1 MKILWGYLVVVFVL
15 SASSSAF
22 GGNFTE
28 KECPVV
34 GNSETFIYHLPG
46 DRNYGQMLQEN
57 KEKKKDNRLCFKSH
71 LEAEKAGYSRSRSG
85 KSRDEIGSRNH

>member
-1 MKILWGYLVVVFVL
+1 MKIQWRYLVVVFL
-15 SASSSAF
+15 FSDSSSAF
-22 GGNFTE
+22 GLNFTE

-57 KEKKKDNRLCFKSH
+57 KEKKKDNRLCFKSR

-85 KSRDEIGSRNH
+85 KSK

>member
-1 MKILWGYLVVVFVL
+1 MNILRRYLVIVFLL
-15 SASSSAF
+15 SVSSSAF
-22 GGNFTE
+22 GVNFTE

-57 KEKKKDNRLCFKSH
+57 KEKKKDNRLCFKSR
-71 LEAEKAGYSRSRSG
+71 LEAEKAGYGRSRSG
-85 KSRDEIGSRNH
+85 KSK